1 MTRHAVLLFGIFFGC
16 SFEDRYIYTRGAA
29 IDVAPAIDT
38 VSHDD
43 ALPPIDALADD
54 VVDADASDAASDA
67 FTATPYLSDAPE
79 RDFTEADM
87 VLVAGRD
94 YRAVIETDVGRIV
107 LDLYEDRT
115 PVTVNSF
122 VFLARHHYFDGLAF
136 HRVIDGF
143 VAQGGD
149 PNTATE
155 NRATWGR
162 GGPGYM
168 FDTETLDGLGFD
180 GPGVL
185 GMARSTARNTNGS
198 QFFITLAATTSL
210 DGQYTVFGRVTEG
223 AEVLGRIARNATMT
237 TPPTTPTR
245 MTRVSI
251 EERAR

>member
-1 MTRHAVLLFGIFFGC
+1 MTRAYAVFFVLLAAC
-16 SFEDRYIYTRGAA
+16 SSSGS
-29 IDVAPAIDT
+29 APAD
-38 VSHDD
+38 SS
-43 ALPPIDALADD
+43 LAD
-54 VVDADASDAASDA
+54 VTDASADVSTA
-67 FTATPYLSDAPE
+67 FTATPFVTSAPE
-79 RDFTEADM
+79 RAFSEAEM
-87 VLVAGRD
+87 VLAPNRD

-107 LDLYEDRT
+107 IDLFEDRT

-122 VFLARHHYFDGLAF
+122 VFLALHHYFDGLAF

-149 PNTATE
+149 PNTAGD

-162 GGPGYM
+162 GGPGYA
-168 FDTETLDGLGFD
+168 FDTESVDGLGFD
-180 GPGVL
+180 AAGVV
-185 GMARSTARNTNGS
+185 GMARSTARDSNGS

-223 AEVLGRIARNATMT
+223 LDVLPRIARNATMT
-237 TPPTTPTR
+237 TPPATPTR